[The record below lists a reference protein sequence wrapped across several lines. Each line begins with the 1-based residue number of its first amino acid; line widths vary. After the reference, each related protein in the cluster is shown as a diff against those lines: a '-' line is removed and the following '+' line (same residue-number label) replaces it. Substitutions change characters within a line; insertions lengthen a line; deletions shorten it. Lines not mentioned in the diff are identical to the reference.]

1 MKETLIKIIDT
12 AKVKNSILWEIV
24 MKENFRI
31 IWGKEKDSINF
42 RMEEFTKESGLKEN
56 LMYEEIII
64 MQTVAYIQGNGNK
77 DSIVVKAKKLI
88 VLAAIKVV
96 NT

>member
-1 MKETLIKIIDT
+1 
-12 AKVKNSILWEIV
+12 
-24 MKENFRI
+24 
-31 IWGKEKDSINF
+31 
-42 RMEEFTKESGLKEN
+42 MEEFTKESGLKEN